1 MDNTQSSSEK
11 FDSKYTAEVLIEALP
26 WIKAITGK
34 TVVIKYGG
42 SAMTNPELRD
52 AVVNDIIL
60 MKIIGINPVIVHGGG
75 KAISKSLEDAKVDFE
90 FINGTRATSPEAMKV
105 VSKVLSGEVNQELV
119 TAINIHGNLAVGVT
133 GCDAGTIMARAVSPE
148 LMRAGTITAINPAY
162 IEDLINSDFIPI
174 IATIGLGEDGEV
186 YNINADEAAG
196 EIAGAIGAHKLIYL
210 TDVDGIYS
218 DFNNKSSL
226 ISNMTVESAR
236 KLVDENIVST
246 GMIPKLRSCISA
258 LESGV
263 YRGHIINGTTPHS
276 LLLEILT
283 NSGVGSVIHCSQ
295 EAYANESHPLN
306 NFALRLVEN
315 RNLR

>member
-133 GCDAGTIMARAVSPE
+133 GCDAGTIIARAVSPE

>member
-315 RNLR
+315 RDLR

>member
-1 MDNTQSSSEK
+1 MDNAQSSSEK

-315 RNLR
+315 RDLR

>member
-1 MDNTQSSSEK
+1 MENLKLATK
-11 FDSKYTAEVLIEALP
+11 RFNSKDTAEVLIEALP

-42 SAMTNPELRD
+42 SVMTDPELRE
-52 AVVNDIIL
+52 AVVNDIVL
-60 MKIIGINPVIVHGGG
+60 MKIIGINPLIVHGGG
-75 KAISKSLEDAKVDFE
+75 KAISKALEDAAIKFE
-90 FINGTRATSPEAMKV
+90 FIDGTRATSPEAMNV

-119 TAINIHGNLAVGVT
+119 TAMNSHGNLAVGIT
-133 GCDAGTIMARAVSPE
+133 GCDAGTIIAEAVSPE

-162 IEDLINSDFIPI
+162 IEDLISADYIPI
-174 IATIGLGEDGEV
+174 VATIGLGEDGKA

-196 EIAGAIGAHKLIYL
+196 KIASAIGAHKLIYL
-210 TDVDGIYS
+210 TDVDGIYRDFS
-218 DFNNKSSL
+218 DKSSL
-226 ISNMTVESAR
+226 ISNMTVESAK
-236 KLVDENIVST
+236 KLVDKKIVSS
-246 GMIPKLRSCISA
+246 GMIPKLLSCIDA

-306 NFALRLVEN
+306 NFALKLVEN
-315 RNLR
+315 RDLR